1 MRDASLDS
9 KKTRLSAESGVLGP
23 AVGDSRVKHASGLLT
38 SSPSDGIEMGRDAKV
53 NKRSYFEAVACR
65 VHAASPRPIMRRS
78 RPTTTGHRAQPART
92 HDRNQRRGRG
102 FCRGI
107 NALSDRSAAQ
117 HLYVRSMYHK
127 VASPVQHPESVLCF
141 ERSWPCSL
149 LLSFYGSRLDGT
161 LYGINGSRHRRS
173 SRPCCDPVR
182 RGRPP
187 GSR

>member
-102 FCRGI
+102 VCRGI

-127 VASPVQHPESVLCF
+127 VASPVQHQ
-141 ERSWPCSL
+141 CSTRRAC
-149 LLSFYGSRLDGT
+149 SASSAPGPA
-161 LYGINGSRHRRS
+161 LYCSHSMAAASMAIGINGSRHRRS

-187 GSR
+187 E